1 MMLWKV
7 KRKYISKLKSLAY
20 LNNTI
25 YPWTCLRDQTW
36 RPRRLEEVQEEDT
49 SGGHFVLLVHYKLCF
64 LHAHLWYKVRKV
76 PMNKENKH
84 VFFEKWLI
92 RQIFWSPR
100 KHSVDTWVKVM
111 MVPDLKCCKAIQIY
125 KHSCWRLISSGWFRQ
140 NW

>member
-84 VFFEKWLI
+84 VFLKNDWLGKYFEVQGNI
-92 RQIFWSPR
+92 RSTRGLQWCGCR
-100 KHSVDTWVKVM
+100 VKNVARPFKFTKIY
-111 MVPDLKCCKAIQIY
+111 VGDL
-125 KHSCWRLISSGWFRQ
+125 FR
-140 NW
+140 